1 MMVPRAVMHLG
12 CGDAPESRRGRIV
25 RPNLEEDWF
34 LGRERRAKVY
44 QCSKRREGSRCRR
57 HLHFALPFQGQ
68 ATRDSSIELRDAVV
82 EPGCRLLRRGYR
94 ANRLSCDSTGLLISF
109 VFLRILL
116 QPFLRGFLPKEQML
130 NHVCKTEIL
139 FFFLI

>member
-1 MMVPRAVMHLG
+1 MLKAERKEQM
-12 CGDAPESRRGRIV
+12 
-25 RPNLEEDWF
+25 
-34 LGRERRAKVY
+34 REA
-44 QCSKRREGSRCRR
+44 SHSA
-57 HLHFALPFQGQ
+57 FPFQGQ
-68 ATRDSSIELRDAVV
+68 ATRDSPIEIWDAFA

-116 QPFLRGFLPKEQML
+116 QPFLRGFFPKEQML